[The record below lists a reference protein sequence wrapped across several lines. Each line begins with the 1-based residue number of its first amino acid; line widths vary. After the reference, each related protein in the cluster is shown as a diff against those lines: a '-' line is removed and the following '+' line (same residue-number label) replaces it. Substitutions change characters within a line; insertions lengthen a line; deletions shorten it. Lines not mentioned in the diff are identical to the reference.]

1 MLACMA
7 RTGRR
12 PGQTETR
19 EQILDAARNQF
30 GERGYEGTTIRGI
43 AAEAGVNPA
52 LIHHFFGSKELVFAA
67 ALELPINPNEV
78 LSTILD
84 GPRSEIGV
92 RVLRLFLTLW
102 REPDS
107 RKSFL
112 ALVRSVSTN
121 ESAALV
127 LRQFIERV
135 MVARVSTALGIP
147 PLRLTALMSHIMG
160 LAMVRYILGAEPMAS
175 ADDEEIIATVAPV
188 IQRYIDED

>member
-1 MLACMA
+1 MA

-30 GERGYEGTTIRGI
+30 GERGYDGTTIRGI

-52 LIHHFFGSKELVFAA
+52 LIHHFFGNKEQVFAA

-92 RVLRLFLTLW
+92 RLLRLFLGLW

-121 ESAALV
+121 ESAARV

-135 MVARVSTALGIP
+135 MVARIAGTLGIP

-175 ADDEEIIATVAPV
+175 ADEDEIIATVAPV
-188 IQRYIDED
+188 IQRYIDE

>member
-1 MLACMA
+1 MA

-19 EQILDAARNQF
+19 EQIVRAARNQF

-52 LIHHFFGSKELVFAA
+52 LIHHFFGSKEQVFAA
-67 ALELPINPNEV
+67 ALQLPIDPVEV
-78 LSTILD
+78 VSTVVD
-84 GPRSEIGV
+84 GPRSEVGV
-92 RVLRLFLTLW
+92 RILRLFLGLW

-121 ESAALV
+121 ESAALA
-127 LRQFIERV
+127 LRGFIEQVMMVRV
-135 MVARVSTALGIP
+135 AGALGIS

-175 ADDEEIIATVAPV
+175 ADEEELIAIVAPV
-188 IQRYIDED
+188 IQHYIDD

>member
-1 MLACMA
+1 MA

-19 EQILDAARNQF
+19 EQILGAARNQF
-30 GERGYEGTTIRGI
+30 AERGYDGTTIRGI

-52 LIHHFFGSKELVFAA
+52 LIHHFFGSKEQVFAA
-67 ALELPINPNEV
+67 ALELPINPAEV

-84 GPRSEIGV
+84 GPRDEIGV
-92 RVLRLFLTLW
+92 RVLRLFLSLW
-102 REPDS
+102 REPDT

-127 LRQFIERV
+127 LRQFIEQV
-135 MVARVSTALGIP
+135 MMARVAEALGIP
-147 PLRLTALMSHIMG
+147 PLRLNALISHIMG
-160 LAMVRYILGAEPMAS
+160 VAMVRYILRVEPIAS
-175 ADDEEIIATVAPV
+175 ADEAELIATIAPV
-188 IQRYIDED
+188 IQHYIDD